1 MDAAAIVKKLNVAR
15 SGRAWV
21 VSPPDVF
28 EPVVDYLRDTLAL
41 HVDVRRNLPRD
52 VRELDAPPLDAPPHD
67 TLTADPAYGYVHV
80 FVTSVAGAAEVLPV
94 AADALAEDGRLW
106 VSYPKRSSTRYAS
119 DLSRDGDGWAPL
131 YALNFEP
138 VSQVS
143 IDEDWSAL
151 RFRPVARI
159 ARFTRGF
166 ARSELGKKRLVD

>member
-52 VRELDAPPLDAPPHD
+52 VRELD
-67 TLTADPAYGYVHV
+67 TLTEDPAYGYVHV
-80 FVTSVAGAAEVLPV
+80 FVTSVAGAAAVLPV
-94 AADALAEDGRLW
+94 AAHAVAEDGRLW

-119 DLSRDGDGWAPL
+119 DLSRDGDGWAHL